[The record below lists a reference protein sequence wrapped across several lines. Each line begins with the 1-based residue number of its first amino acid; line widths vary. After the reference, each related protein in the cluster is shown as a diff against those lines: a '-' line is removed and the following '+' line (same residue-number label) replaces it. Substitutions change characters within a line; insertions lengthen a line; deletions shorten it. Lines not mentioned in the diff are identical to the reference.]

1 MIYLVL
7 QVISADG
14 TWLSLHQTKLCIF
27 IDILFYLINYQT
39 DPYLFSK
46 KENDNSSIEEN
57 MLSLEVEELP
67 KNLSTP
73 FQGSKKFYVPV
84 GFLSVL
90 LDSQAGS

>member
-7 QVISADG
+7 QVISTDG

-67 KNLSTP
+67 KNLSKP
-73 FQGSKKFYVPV
+73 FQESKKFYVPV